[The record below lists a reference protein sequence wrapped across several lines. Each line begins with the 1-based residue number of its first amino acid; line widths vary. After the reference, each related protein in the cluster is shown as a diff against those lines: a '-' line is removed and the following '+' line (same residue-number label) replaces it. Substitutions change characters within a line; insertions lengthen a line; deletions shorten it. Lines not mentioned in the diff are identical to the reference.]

1 MMKKRRSTKKII
13 LGLVIIC
20 LVVFAF
26 SFLVG
31 YNIGFGGGHTKGYG
45 AGYAEGYDNGHQL
58 GHSEGYAVGYD
69 TGLDEGYQLGHS
81 EGYTTGYENGYDTG
95 LDLGRSHGY
104 NIMDP
109 TYLEM
114 RYFISRDKTDK
125 NEYIVGKYMCCHFA
139 ADVCKNAEDENIR
152 CAYVTIDFVEVM
164 HAIVAFNTVDRGLI
178 FIEPQTDEEM
188 KIEIGE
194 PYWPRD
200 RYLPPDYDDTVEYVL
215 VIW

>member
-1 MMKKRRSTKKII
+1 MKKRRSTKKII

-26 SFLVG
+26 SFLAG
-31 YNIGFGGGHTKGYG
+31 YNIGFGGGHTEGYG
-45 AGYAEGYDNGHQL
+45 AGYAEGYDNGH
-58 GHSEGYAVGYD
+58 
-69 TGLDEGYQLGHS
+69 QLGHS

-109 TYLEM
+109 TYSEM
-114 RYFISRDKTDK
+114 RYFLSRDKTDK
-125 NEYIVGKYMCCHFA
+125 NEYIEGKYICRHFA
-139 ADVCKNAEDENIR
+139 TDVCKNAEDENIR
-152 CAYVTIDFVEVM
+152 CAYVVIDFVEVI

-200 RYLPPDYDDTVEYVL
+200 RYLPPDYDDTVEEVI